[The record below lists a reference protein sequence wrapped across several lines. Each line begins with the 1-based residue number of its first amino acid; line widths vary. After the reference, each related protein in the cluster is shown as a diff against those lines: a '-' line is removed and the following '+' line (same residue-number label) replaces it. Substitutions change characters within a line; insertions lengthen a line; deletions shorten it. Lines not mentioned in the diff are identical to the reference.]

1 MLSTAPLDKIFC
13 APDALARPLCVF
25 LDETLK
31 YLQYR
36 RSLVEA
42 LRESQRLGRKLVLAT
57 AADTQGTREA
67 AERLNLFDA
76 VHVYTNQSDPEAL
89 TLRDVLVKT
98 YGEKGFDCVG
108 DSSSQ
113 AAVLDASNRAYL
125 LDASRKAVAEARRM
139 AHVTVV
145 SQRLSTPRAVIN
157 QLRPHQWA
165 KNALVLLPV
174 LLAPVVP
181 SSVEVAHGVVA
192 FLAFSS
198 CASAGYVFNDLLDIE
213 ADRMHATKYLRPFAS
228 GALPTVA
235 GPPMFLGLMAISFGL
250 AWLLLPHAFLLMLG
264 LYFLGTLA
272 YSLYLKRQSMLDV
285 VVLAGLYTHRVLAG
299 GIATGVQVSTWLL
312 EFSMF
317 LFMSLAFAKRYVEL
331 RPLQSD
337 TQIKNRGY
345 SGIDSTMVASMGTA
359 SGFISALVFTLYV
372 DSSAVRVNYREP
384 TLLWLVP
391 PVLMYWL
398 GRIWLLTGRG
408 QMRDDPVRFALRD
421 KISLGCALVIGLVA
435 AVARYSPTWLSQSL
449 H

>member
-1 MLSTAPLDKIFC
+1 MSSALTLDKVLC
-13 APDALARPLCVF
+13 APDALLRPLCVF
-25 LDETLK
+25 LDETLR
-31 YLQYR
+31 YLEYR
-36 RSLVEA
+36 RELLEA

-57 AADTQGTREA
+57 AADTQNARE
-67 AERLNLFDA
+67 ETKRLGLFDT
-76 VHVYTNQSDPEAL
+76 VHVYSSGSDPEAL
-89 TLRDVLVKT
+89 SLRDVLVKT

-113 AAVLDASNRAYL
+113 AAVLDASYRAYL
-125 LDASRKAVAEARRM
+125 LNASRKAVTGARRM

-145 SQRLSTPRAVIN
+145 SQRPSTPRAFIN

-165 KNALVLLPV
+165 KNTLVFLPV

-181 SSVEVAHGVVA
+181 SSTEVAHGVVA

-213 ADRMHATKYLRPFAS
+213 ADRMHATKHLRPFAS

-235 GPPMFLGLMAISFGL
+235 GPPMFLGLMVISFGL
-250 AWLLLPHAFLLMLG
+250 AWLLLPHNFLLMLG
-264 LYFLGTLA
+264 LYFVGTLG
-272 YSLYLKRQSMLDV
+272 YSLYLKRLSMLDV

-317 LFMSLAFAKRYVEL
+317 LFMSLAFAKRYVEV
-331 RPLQSD
+331 RPLQSE
-337 TQIKNRGY
+337 TQIRNRGY
-345 SGIDSTMVASMGTA
+345 SGLDATMVASMGTA

-384 TLLWLVP
+384 ALLWLVP

-408 QMRDDPVRFALRD
+408 QMRDDPVRFALKD
-421 KISLGCALVIGLVA
+421 KVSLVCAVVIGFVA
-435 AVARYSPTWLSQSL
+435 AVARYSPVWLSQSL